1 MAYTNKMQIEISNI
15 PKEKFDSLSQDIIRS
30 IFKNGLDIEEQEG
43 VEAGFS
49 GNMCGTDFVLKD
61 LEEV

>member
-15 PKEKFDSLSQDIIRS
+15 PKEKFDSLSQDIIRA

-43 VEAGFS
+43 VEFGFS
-49 GNMCGTDFVLKD
+49 GDMCGTDFILKD
-61 LEEV
+61 E